1 MNSNKQRN
9 TALKEYILYIFQFI
23 NLTTD
28 KSRRPKLDY
37 VKETMIFLADI
48 TTFYPNECRNI
59 ILSEFVADRLA
70 IMNRYNNDGHLTE
83 DIQYIKKQFRV

>member
-1 MNSNKQRN
+1 MNSQQRN
-9 TALKEYILYIFQFI
+9 TTLKEKTLYIFQLI
-23 NLTTD
+23 NLTTN

-37 VKETMIFLADI
+37 VKETMIFLVDI

-70 IMNRYNNDGHLTE
+70 IMNRYNNDLKYHIE
-83 DIQYIKKQFRV
+83 VIIKADIRP